1 MIRRAL
7 LLLCLLVLPAWAHS
21 AGLTALSAAD
31 VPKLLKPPA
40 RGERIIMLWALDC
53 AYCEANMH
61 SLARLQHAHPRA
73 IELITVATDS
83 FGLRGEI
90 EVRLRAAGI
99 AAYPAFAYAE
109 NSPERLNYLIDSAWG
124 GETPRT
130 LVIRPDGTRTGISGE
145 LTPHSCVEFCPDQIR

>member
-1 MIRRAL
+1 MIRRTL
-7 LLLCLLVLPAWAHS
+7 LLLCLFVLPAWAH
-21 AGLTALSAAD
+21 AARLTALSAAD
-31 VPKLLKPPA
+31 VPKLLKPPTH
-40 RGERIIMLWALDC
+40 GERIIMLWALDC

-61 SLARLQHAHPRA
+61 SLARLQHEHPRA

-90 EVRLRAAGI
+90 ELRLKAAGM

-145 LTPHSCVEFCPDQIR
+145 LTPAQLLRILP